1 MNKLVPDSKC
11 NTWYNKGSGTPSDGK
26 GLQQSLTKAAQFI
39 KDKKGISFPLTFAGV
54 DDIYVDEGYVDE
66 GYVENTPS
74 DLSFVQEDYVN
85 PGYTQ
90 DP

>member
-1 MNKLVPDSKC
+1 M
-11 NTWYNKGSGTPSDGK
+11 
-26 GLQQSLTKAAQFI
+26 QQSLTKAAQFI

-66 GYVENTPS
+66 GYAENTPS